1 MTRKSSKHF
10 SFLFKKFKIKQKM
23 TNLSHKLFSIQ
34 EDHWDDRNREQ
45 MHPIDPVASDPN
57 MGHCSYRLR

>member
-1 MTRKSSKHF
+1 
-10 SFLFKKFKIKQKM
+10 M